1 MATTDSNP
9 SEQETPA
16 PDQRRI
22 LSIDDTIW
30 GITAGILAGL
40 GLFAATNILVLK
52 GGQQVGKHLGLLRN
66 YFPGYSVTFLGSLV
80 GFFWAFLVGF
90 VVTWMF
96 VRIYN
101 AVAQL
106 RGGKAR

>member
-1 MATTDSNP
+1 MAP
-9 SEQETPA
+9 
-16 PDQRRI
+16 
-22 LSIDDTIW
+22 
-30 GITAGILAGL
+30 
-40 GLFAATNILVLK
+40 
-52 GGQQVGKHLGLLRN
+52 
-66 YFPGYSVTFLGSLV
+66 GSLV